1 VYQNLKQ
8 SKVHHHIPRKHTFKP
23 QDQPLKMSAQ
33 GPIEAVDDAEG
44 FEEVDDEFANS
55 NQQPGTYSFRR
66 LRN

>member
-1 VYQNLKQ
+1 
-8 SKVHHHIPRKHTFKP
+8 
-23 QDQPLKMSAQ
+23 MSAQ